1 MHLTKENINWKFN
14 LPKAPWWGGHFERLI
29 GVIKQALY
37 KPLGRTSLRWS
48 ELEEVLLGVEINM
61 NNRPF
66 THIEEDIEYP
76 ILTPDNMILGRDT
89 KMVDGNMIE
98 DEEEDLS

>member
-1 MHLTKENINWKFN
+1 ML
-14 LPKAPWWGGHFERLI
+14 KAPWWGGYFERLI

-37 KPLGRTSLRWS
+37 KLLRRTSLRWS
-48 ELEEVLLGVEINM
+48 ELEEVLLDVEINM
-61 NNRPF
+61 NNRPL
-66 THIEEDIEYP
+66 TYIEEDIQCS
-76 ILTPDNMILGRDT
+76 ILTPNSMILGRDT

>member
-1 MHLTKENINWKFN
+1 M
-14 LPKAPWWGGHFERLI
+14 PKAPWWGGHFERLI

-37 KPLGRTSLRWS
+37 KSLGRTSLRWS
-48 ELEEVLLGVEINM
+48 ELEDVLLDVEINM

-66 THIEEDIEYP
+66 TYIDEDIQRP
-76 ILTPDNMILGRDT
+76 ILTPNSMILGRDT

-98 DEEEDLS
+98 EEEEDLSWRKQKKFVKM